1 MINTVPF
8 KIPLNKEQ
16 FDAALQKGQGRTLV
30 HVREMG
36 LGEYER
42 SIIAACLCN
51 QAYDAQCEGYRTDW
65 LLEIIDAT
73 GEAKRISQK
82 LLQTLHAE
90 TDNFWDA
97 CQRCQI
103 TLRLAQRGYEEA
115 RAFLYSCLKKWP
127 DTADV
132 IGAEEII
139 KLDGADGLVKVA
151 EYLGTLLQSEDG
163 FWIDEGMLNL
173 FDETHEAGAGRKVLE
188 TAAVD
193 SPQVSFY
200 LQYLDDQSKRKS
212 GYCDIQPGG
221 GYLRLDSVQFA
232 PDGLGSHQ
240 SNMKSITA
248 ATVINEIETE
258 DPQSNRY
265 WFISWGHYASDD
277 NLARIFESMLRQTNP
292 DRLCKYLRVFTRRAL
307 PSFDSRLLPYAYHDN
322 SEVRKFAHKALSNYS
337 NQSVRELAVEKL
349 KAGRFLEG
357 ELVLLE
363 KNYQPGDA
371 ALLERILQIPD
382 DRDLLHGVLFDLVK
396 VFQSNKVAESTN
408 LMLFVYDQSPCSNC
422 RRNAVEILI
431 STGTAPDW
439 LLVECH
445 YDSSEEIRSMVKSI
459 GKN

>member
-1 MINTVPF
+1 MMYTVPF
-8 KIPLNKEQ
+8 KIPLNTEE
-16 FDAALQKGQGRTLV
+16 FESALQKGQGRTLL

-36 LGEYER
+36 LGEYEH

-65 LLEIIDAT
+65 LLEIVDAT

-82 LLQTLHAE
+82 LLQTLHAN

-103 TLRLAQRGYEEA
+103 ALRLAQRGYEEA
-115 RAFLYSCLKKWP
+115 RAFLYSCLRKWP

-139 KLDGADGLVKVA
+139 KLDGADGLIKVA
-151 EYLGTLLQSEDG
+151 EYLGTLLQTEDS

-173 FDETHEAGAGRKVLE
+173 FDEAQGAGAGRKVLE
-188 TAAVD
+188 TAAVN

-200 LQYLDDQSKRKS
+200 LQYLDERSKQKS
-212 GYCDIQPGG
+212 GSSDIQPGS

-232 PDGLGSHQ
+232 ADAHSSHVRKMQ
-240 SNMKSITA
+240 DITVA
-248 ATVINEIETE
+248 SVINEIETE
-258 DPQSNRY
+258 DPESNQY
-265 WFISWGHYASDD
+265 WFSSWGRHASVDD
-277 NLARIFESMLRQTNP
+277 LATVFESMILQSDPGRLSKYFRIFMHQPLPTFDARMLSFAWHANP
-292 DRLCKYLRVFTRRAL
+292 
-307 PSFDSRLLPYAYHDN
+307 
-322 SEVRKFAHKALSNYS
+322 EVRKSAHKALSNYS
-337 NQSVRELAVEKL
+337 HTSVRKL
-349 KAGRFLEG
+349 VVDKLEAGLFIEG
-357 ELVLLE
+357 ELKLLAR
-363 KNYQPGDA
+363 NYEHGDA
-371 ALLERILQIPD
+371 AKLERILHVSD

-422 RRNAVEILI
+422 RRNAVELLL

-439 LLVECH
+439 LLVECQ
-445 YDSSEEIRSMVKSI
+445 YDSSEEIRLMVKSI
-459 GKN
+459 EKN